1 MNEIISQLV
10 SEMIDYQAGD
20 PKRINHF
27 LKVYGFASA
36 IGKREKVDESVQKT
50 VEIAAVLHDVGIKL
64 SEEKYHSS
72 AGNYQEIEGP
82 PVAKMMMQRYNL
94 PEALIERV
102 CFLIANHHTY
112 GSIVALDYQIL
123 IEADFLVN
131 IYEEGYDR
139 KQIGA
144 IYRKY
149 FKTETGK
156 HFFKTMFL

>member
-1 MNEIISQLV
+1 MNTIISQLV
-10 SEMIDYQAGD
+10 GEMIDYQAGD
-20 PKRINHF
+20 PKRIGHL

-36 IGKREKVDESVQKT
+36 IGKKEKVDESLQKT
-50 VEIAAVLHDVGIKL
+50 IEIAAVLHDVGIKL

-82 PVAKMMMQRYNL
+82 PVAKMMMQRHNL

-131 IYEEGYDR
+131 IYEGSYNK
-139 KQIGA
+139 KQIES
-144 IYRKY
+144 IYKKY
-149 FKTETGK
+149 FKTETGR
-156 HFFKTMFL
+156 HFLETMYL